1 MHSTRKL
8 LLLLPLFCSL
18 FLSGCAGSRKEGDE
32 VEAFLRSS
40 ASYYIKKGADAIEAG
55 RYLEAV
61 PHFRQAIALTPF
73 DPVAHND
80 LGVAFYHL
88 GQLDSALFYYQAA
101 IRLRPD
107 YIRAISN
114 LSKTYA
120 DLGDKNYAFAAA
132 ERIIELAP
140 SSPTGY
146 LLQAEIY
153 DKYEQYD
160 EAIQATLTALAID
173 STQKDLRNNLGVLY
187 FRRGRLDL
195 AINCY
200 QQVLDLD
207 STYAV
212 AYFNLG
218 NVLARKCLLEE
229 AQHNYLRALHFNPK
243 MTSAAN
249 NHGLVHLFQG
259 RLEEAGSDFY
269 RALAS
274 DSTAPAALYNLSIVQ
289 MRLDSLEQALTSIGR
304 AIALR
309 PAVANF
315 FLQEGSI
322 LQRLGR
328 EEEALAAMHKA
339 VALDSTLSAGYN
351 SLGNLMVS
359 EHPDLATEA
368 YEKAAANYDEYMQ
381 RRYGRSTRIMEKGY
395 FDLMATCKDRW
406 QIRTDHALIY
416 NNLGKSYLRLG
427 NYEQARKAF
436 VRAREL
442 QPDLWEPAENLAM
455 VLIAQNREKEA
466 RTWLAAGRLNR
477 ARAALLA
484 DSLDAAESLLR
495 EAGRMQPGL
504 QGSHEVLA
512 RLHERRGDITKAEST
527 IRNGVKLYP
536 ADAGI
541 HQAYGRFL
549 SRQGRFSEAREQLL
563 KAVALDPRREE
574 AHYQLSAIYRTLGE
588 TQKADAEV
596 ARSHHILGEGYE
608 EAGFFDR
615 AMEEYQLAAVAD
627 PARMEY
633 VASQG
638 IIHLKRGLYTDAERL
653 FRAALEK
660 EEKNP
665 LALYG
670 MGVLS
675 GERKQHE
682 QAVTWLQSA
691 LAVQPD
697 NGQFHQALA
706 VSYYFLGRLDSA
718 RAEAQTAQKLGVTLH
733 ENFLKAID
741 LPAPLR

>member
-1 MHSTRKL
+1 
-8 LLLLPLFCSL
+8 
-18 FLSGCAGSRKEGDE
+18 
-32 VEAFLRSS
+32 
-40 ASYYIKKGADAIEAG
+40 
-55 RYLEAV
+55 
-61 PHFRQAIALTPF
+61 
-73 DPVAHND
+73 
-80 LGVAFYHL
+80 
-88 GQLDSALFYYQAA
+88 
-101 IRLRPD
+101 
-107 YIRAISN
+107 
-114 LSKTYA
+114 
-120 DLGDKNYAFAAA
+120 
-132 ERIIELAP
+132 
-140 SSPTGY
+140 
-146 LLQAEIY
+146 
-153 DKYEQYD
+153 
-160 EAIQATLTALAID
+160 
-173 STQKDLRNNLGVLY
+173 
-187 FRRGRLDL
+187 
-195 AINCY
+195 
-200 QQVLDLD
+200 
-207 STYAV
+207 
-212 AYFNLG
+212 
-218 NVLARKCLLEE
+218 
-229 AQHNYLRALHFNPK
+229 
-243 MTSAAN
+243 
-249 NHGLVHLFQG
+249 
-259 RLEEAGSDFY
+259 
-269 RALAS
+269 
-274 DSTAPAALYNLSIVQ
+274 
-289 MRLDSLEQALTSIGR
+289 
-304 AIALR
+304 
-309 PAVANF
+309 
-315 FLQEGSI
+315 
-322 LQRLGR
+322 
-328 EEEALAAMHKA
+328 
-339 VALDSTLSAGYN
+339 
-351 SLGNLMVS
+351 
-359 EHPDLATEA
+359 
-368 YEKAAANYDEYMQ
+368 
-381 RRYGRSTRIMEKGY
+381 
-395 FDLMATCKDRW
+395 
-406 QIRTDHALIY
+406 
-416 NNLGKSYLRLG
+416 
-427 NYEQARKAF
+427 
-436 VRAREL
+436 
-442 QPDLWEPAENLAM
+442 
-455 VLIAQNREKEA
+455 
-466 RTWLAAGRLNR
+466 
-477 ARAALLA
+477 
-484 DSLDAAESLLR
+484 
-495 EAGRMQPGL
+495 MQPGL